1 MRRVGSM
8 RTVLAAMHPC
18 LVGSE
23 CLMLHQELEVER
35 RRRIA
40 RDVST
45 DLPTW
50 ESAVE
55 PMVATLERLDAWS
68 APAGRLD
75 GAAAGHL
82 VALEERV
89 WAIRRA
95 LFDDLC
101 ETFLAVGQ
109 AQEWAQGSP
118 EASWAPAW
126 IAMLRTAER
135 ATAPRQTPND
145 RLKQALRRIPLA
157 RAAAGLL
164 RAATRGRTPSR

>member
-1 MRRVGSM
+1 
-8 RTVLAAMHPC
+8 
-18 LVGSE
+18 
-23 CLMLHQELEVER
+23 MLHQELEVER

-40 RDVST
+40 RGAST
-45 DLPTW
+45 DLPSW

-68 APAGRLD
+68 APAGPLD

-118 EASWAPAW
+118 EESWAPGW
-126 IAMLRTAER
+126 IAMLHMAER
-135 ATAPRQTPND
+135 DREPLAPAPPPTPQV